1 MSEEVQ
7 SMCNLSMGVLNKGIL
22 VGEMKKAKSTAYK
35 LQDKGMSCEEIA
47 DAVEVDTD
55 TVREWLAEREALL
68 VK

>member
-1 MSEEVQ
+1 
-7 SMCNLSMGVLNKGIL
+7 MCNLSAGVYNKGFSA
-22 VGEMKKAKSTAYK
+22 GEMKKAKSTAYK

-47 DAVEVDTD
+47 DTIDVDTD

>member
-1 MSEEVQ
+1 
-7 SMCNLSMGVLNKGIL
+7 MCNLSEGVYNKGYDSG
-22 VGEMKKAKSTAYK
+22 VSTGKMKQARTTAYK

-55 TVREWLAEREALL
+55 TVREWLAEREEML